1 MGFGE
6 VWQLGRTTV
15 SEWMEDKAARL
26 GAALAYYAVLSLAP
40 FVVIAVGIAG
50 IVYGDG
56 AVGAIQTQFESLV
69 GPEAGRAIA
78 EIATRGDGAERGWL
92 ATAVGVATLLLGA
105 SGFFGQLQ
113 DALNTIWE
121 VEPPPRRGVLDF
133 IRARFF
139 SFTMVLGTGLLLLLS
154 LIFSAVLAAL
164 GEYAAQTLPGGALL
178 WQVVHVAV
186 SLALTAGLFAL
197 IYRVV
202 PDAEIAWRD
211 ALVGGAV
218 TAVLFGLGK
227 LAIGIYL
234 GRGAVGSAYGAAG
247 ALLVLLVW
255 VYYSA
260 QIL

>member
-1 MGFGE
+1 
-6 VWQLGRTTV
+6 
-15 SEWMEDKAARL
+15 
-26 GAALAYYAVLSLAP
+26 
-40 FVVIAVGIAG
+40 
-50 IVYGDG
+50 
-56 AVGAIQTQFESLV
+56 
-69 GPEAGRAIA
+69 
-78 EIATRGDGAERGWL
+78 
-92 ATAVGVATLLLGA
+92 
-105 SGFFGQLQ
+105 
-113 DALNTIWE
+113 
-121 VEPPPRRGVLDF
+121 
-133 IRARFF
+133 
-139 SFTMVLGTGLLLLLS
+139 MVLGTGLLLLLS

-260 QIL
+260 QILFLGAEFTQVYANRHGARVLPETGGAYLTQEKREQEGTPRREPDAEPRSPGRGPGAPRPSPG